1 MDSQRVLSDRYAL
14 VSHLARGG
22 MADVYVADDRRLGR
36 QVAVKIL
43 HSEYARSEAFIE
55 RFRREAQ
62 AAANLTDPGVVA
74 VHDWGED
81 DGTYFMVMELV
92 QGRNLREVVRS
103 EGALLPRRVAEIG
116 ADVASALSSAHA
128 QGLVHRDIK
137 PANILLTA
145 DGKVKVADFGI
156 ARAFDDQ
163 EQLTRTGAVIGTATY
178 FSPEQAQGFT
188 ADARSDIYSLGVVM
202 YELLTGQPPFHGES
216 PVAVAY
222 QHVRE
227 EPEPPSDLNPN
238 IPQGLESVVLAAM
251 AKHPDDRYQTAED
264 LEMDLRRVLAGQV
277 PLAAPE
283 NEAPTR
289 MMPAVGDYD
298 PDDPY
303 DETTRAYDEPVYQGS
318 GGIDRTTITIGILAA
333 AALIGLG
340 LILLVRLLSPSGS
353 GLVTIP
359 DLRGQ
364 TVQAATDRLEG
375 LGLEV
380 TQRSVSDPEIEQGL
394 VVGTDPPAGDQ
405 VEEGSSVALL
415 VSGGEGTVEV
425 PDVVNRLRADAQ
437 ALIEAAGLEVG
448 QVVFEASPAVPQD
461 VVMAQDPPPGEVVA
475 GGTRVDLVVS
485 AGVNAI
491 TIPDVAGQTEEQAL
505 FTLQQAGF
513 DLAQITIERRPHAE
527 VLEGFV
533 IETDPPA
540 FEVVPS
546 GATIILVVSQ
556 GAVPSVVPNVI
567 GLDLE
572 EARDLLEEFGFVV
585 EVGAP
590 ITLAWDDDN
599 DGLVADQNPNGGET
613 HEFGTTVTIFI
624 GEAATEVTVPNVD
637 GATQQGA
644 RNAIENAGLAFE
656 RGDDVLVAPGSPDI
670 GRAVGQSPSAGT
682 IQDVGTTIT
691 VSFGVEGAVVPNLF
705 TGGSGGCPDAVT
717 MATAQSRL
725 TAANL
730 VMQTQTAG
738 EDEYSYTLGTHT
750 CEGRTV
756 QQSPPPGE
764 IVEKGATVVVTFD
777 PVFAPQD
784 FEIYELTPSGPPPA
798 DSAEDQFPMFTWE
811 QATADGGVCYDANP
825 AYAGNIRR
833 IDPLPEAT
841 IPFIDGA
848 WTITYWL
855 AVTDNTKPPCP
866 AYTPPP

>member
-1 MDSQRVLSDRYAL
+1 
-14 VSHLARGG
+14 
-22 MADVYVADDRRLGR
+22 MADVYVAEDRRLGR
-36 QVAVKIL
+36 HVAVKIL

-116 ADVASALSSAHA
+116 AAVASALTAAHA

-137 PANILLTA
+137 PANILLTS

-216 PVAVAY
+216 SVAVAY
-222 QHVRE
+222 QHVRK
-227 EPEPPSDLNPN
+227 EPERPSDLNPN
-238 IPQGLESVVLAAM
+238 IPAGLESVVLAAM

-264 LEMDLRRVLAGQV
+264 LEMDLRRVMAGQV

-289 MMPAVGDYD
+289 MMASVTAGDYD
-298 PDDPY
+298 EGEDFFDDAS
-303 DETTRAYDEPVYQGS
+303 TRAYDEPVYQGS
-318 GGIDRTTITIGILAA
+318 GRVDRTTITIGILAA

-340 LILLVRLLSPSGS
+340 LILLVRLLGPSGS
-353 GLVTIP
+353 GTLTIP
-359 DLRGQ
+359 DVRGQ
-364 TVQAATDRLEG
+364 TVQAATERLEG

-380 TQRSVSDPEIEQGL
+380 TQRNVRDDEIELGRVAGTDPAAGEQIEQG
-394 VVGTDPPAGDQ
+394 
-405 VEEGSSVALL
+405 SSIALL
-415 VSGGEGTVEV
+415 VSAGEGSVEV
-425 PDVVNRLRADAQ
+425 PDVVNRLRAEAE

-448 QVVFEASPAVPQD
+448 RVEFEASSVIPAD
-461 VVMAQDPPPGEVVA
+461 VVIAQSPPPGEVVTE
-475 GGTRVDLVVS
+475 GSRVDLVVS
-485 AGVNAI
+485 AGENAI
-491 TIPDVAGQTEEQAL
+491 TIPNVSNQTEEQAL
-505 FTLQQAGF
+505 FALQQVGF
-513 DLAQITIERRPHAE
+513 ELSQIVIERRPHAE

-533 IETDPPA
+533 IETEPPA
-540 FEVVPS
+540 GEVVPS
-546 GATIILVVSQ
+546 NATILLVVSE

-567 GLDLE
+567 GMQPE
-572 EARDLLEEFGFVV
+572 EAQERLEEFGFVV
-585 EVGAP
+585 EFGDPV
-590 ITLAWDDDN
+590 TLAWDDPN
-599 DGLVADQNPNGGET
+599 DGVIADQDPSPGET

-624 GEAATEVTVPNVD
+624 GEPATEVPVPNVD
-637 GATQQGA
+637 GATEAAA
-644 RNAIENAGLAFE
+644 RSAIEGAGLVFE
-656 RGDDVLVAPGSPDI
+656 RGADVLVAPGSPDI
-670 GRAVGQSPSAGT
+670 NRAVGQNPSAGT
-682 IQDVGTTIT
+682 TQDVGTTIV

-705 TGGSGGCPDAVT
+705 TGGSGGCASAVT

-725 TAANL
+725 NSANL
-730 VMQTQTAG
+730 VMQAQTAS
-738 EDEYSYTLGTHT
+738 EDEYSYTLGSHA

-764 IVEKGATVVVTFD
+764 IVARGSTVVVTFD

-784 FEIYELTPSGPPPA
+784 FEIYELMPTGPP
-798 DSAEDQFPMFTWE
+798 DNKSAEAQFPVFTFE
-811 QATADGGVCYDANP
+811 QSTENGGECHDPDNS
-825 AYAGNIRR
+825 YAGNIRR
-833 IDPLPEAT
+833 IDPAPEET

-848 WTITYWL
+848 YTIEYWV
-855 AVTDNTKPPCP
+855 AVNNPARPACP